1 MDQNLSARRDELVAT
16 WVDIAI
22 RLAILA
28 FLLYWSYLLVRPFI
42 TIMVWS
48 IVLAVALYPLYEMM
62 VSWLGGRR
70 RLAAA
75 LLTLLNL
82 LIVIGPATW
91 LALSLIDGL
100 RTLSDKLDFS
110 AFVLPPP
117 PIMIKSWP
125 FLGETLYQYWELA
138 STNLDAALAK
148 VAPELKPVGSF
159 LLQIAAG
166 AGVGTV
172 KFLAAVVVAGFLFSP
187 APMLVDE
194 LRLLLRRIASG
205 RGEQFVRLAGDTIRA
220 VSRGVVGISAL
231 QAFFAALGLYAI
243 GIPVAGLLTTIILV
257 FGIIQIGPTV
267 VIIPLVIWSWIST
280 DTTTALVFTAYM
292 IPVSLLDNILRPL
305 VLGRGLDAP
314 ILIILLGVIGG
325 TISQGITGLFLG
337 PIVLAVIWNLLMAW
351 ISDQDDAKPI
361 SP

>member
-1 MDQNLSARRDELVAT
+1 MDQNLSAKRDELVAT

-22 RLAILA
+22 RLGVLA

-48 IVLAVALYPLYEMM
+48 VVLTVALYPVYEVM

-75 LLTLLNL
+75 LLTLINL
-82 LIVIGPATW
+82 LIVIGPAMW

-100 RTLSDKLDFS
+100 RTLSDKLDVS
-110 AFVLPPP
+110 AFALPPP
-117 PIMIKSWP
+117 PIAIKSWP
-125 FLGETLYQYWELA
+125 FVGETLYQYWELA
-138 STNLDAALAK
+138 STNLHAALVK
-148 VAPELKPVGSF
+148 IGPELKPVGSF

-172 KFLAAVVVAGFLFSP
+172 KFLVAVVVAGFLFSP
-187 APMLVDE
+187 APLLVDE
-194 LRLLLRRIASG
+194 LKQLSRRIASG

-231 QAFFAALGLYAI
+231 QAFLAALGLYAI
-243 GIPVAGLLTTIILV
+243 GIPVAGLLTMIILI

-267 VIIPLVIWSWIST
+267 IIIPLVIWTWIST
-280 DTTTALVFTAYM
+280 DTTTALLFTAYM

-351 ISDQDDAKPI
+351 ISDKNNAQPTGG
-361 SP
+361 

>member
-1 MDQNLSARRDELVAT
+1 MDHNLTAKRDELVAT

-22 RLAILA
+22 RLAALS

-48 IVLAVALYPLYEMM
+48 IVLTVALYPVYEIM

-75 LLTLLNL
+75 LLTLINL

-110 AFVLPPP
+110 AFALPPP
-117 PIMIKSWP
+117 PITVKSWP
-125 FLGETLYQYWELA
+125 MIGGTLYQYWELA
-138 STNLDAALAK
+138 STNLHAALAK
-148 VAPELKPVGSF
+148 IAPELKPVGSF

-166 AGVGTV
+166 AGIGTV
-172 KFLAAVVVAGFLFSP
+172 KFLVAVVVAGFLFSP

-194 LRLLLRRIASG
+194 LRLFLRRIASG
-205 RGEQFVRLAGDTIRA
+205 RGEQFARLAGDTIRA

-231 QAFFAALGLYAI
+231 QAFLAALGLYAI
-243 GIPVAGLLTTIILV
+243 GIPAAGLLTTIILI

-267 VIIPLVIWSWIST
+267 VIIPLVIWTWIST
-280 DTTTALVFTAYM
+280 DTTTALLFTAYM
-292 IPVSLLDNILRPL
+292 MPVSLLDNILRPL
-305 VLGRGLDAP
+305 VLGRGLDTP
-314 ILIILLGVIGG
+314 ILVILLGVIGG

-351 ISDQDDAKPI
+351 ISDQDGAK
-361 SP
+361 SVSV

>member
-1 MDQNLSARRDELVAT
+1 MDQNLAAKRDELVAT

-22 RLAILA
+22 RLGVLA
-28 FLLYWSYLLVRPFI
+28 FLLYWSYLMVRPFI
-42 TIMVWS
+42 TIMVWA
-48 IVLAVALYPLYEMM
+48 IVLTVALYPVYEVMAL
-62 VSWLGGRR
+62 WLGGRR
-70 RLAAA
+70 RLAAG
-75 LLTLLNL
+75 LLTLINL

-110 AFVLPPP
+110 AFALPAP
-117 PIMIKSWP
+117 PIWIKSWP
-125 FLGETLYQYWELA
+125 IVGDTLYQYWELA

-172 KFLAAVVVAGFLFSP
+172 KFLVAVVVAGFLFSP
-187 APMLVDE
+187 APFLVDE

-231 QAFFAALGLYAI
+231 QAFLAALGLYAI
-243 GIPVAGLLTTIILV
+243 GIPVAGLLTTIILI

-267 VIIPLVIWSWIST
+267 IIIPLIIWTWIST
-280 DTTTALVFTAYM
+280 DTTTALLFTAYM

-351 ISDQDDAKPI
+351 ISDKNNAQPI
-361 SP
+361 SG

>member
-1 MDQNLSARRDELVAT
+1 MDQNLAAKRDELVAT

-22 RLAILA
+22 RLAVLA

-48 IVLAVALYPLYEMM
+48 IVLTVALYPVYEMM
-62 VSWLGGRR
+62 VSWLRGRR
-70 RLAAA
+70 RLAAV

-110 AFVLPPP
+110 AFALPPP
-117 PIMIKSWP
+117 PITVKSWP
-125 FLGETLYQYWELA
+125 LVGETLYQYWELA
-138 STNLDAALAK
+138 STNLHAAFAK
-148 VAPELKPVGSF
+148 IAPELKPVGSF

-166 AGVGTV
+166 AGIGTV
-172 KFLAAVVVAGFLFSP
+172 KFLVSVVVAGFLFSP
-187 APMLVDE
+187 APLLVGE
-194 LRLLLRRIASG
+194 LKQLSRRIASG

-231 QAFFAALGLYAI
+231 QAFLAALGLYAI
-243 GIPVAGLLTTIILV
+243 GIPVAGLLTMIILI

-267 VIIPLVIWSWIST
+267 IIIPLVIWSWIST
-280 DTTTALVFTAYM
+280 DTTTALLFTAYM
-292 IPVSLLDNILRPL
+292 MPVSLLDNILRPL

-351 ISDQDDAKPI
+351 ISDQDGAKAV
-361 SP
+361 SV

>member
-1 MDQNLSARRDELVAT
+1 MDQNLSAKRDELVAT

-22 RLAILA
+22 RLGVLA

-42 TIMVWS
+42 TIMVWGV
-48 IVLAVALYPLYEMM
+48 VLTVAVYPVYEVM
-62 VSWLGGRR
+62 VSLLGGRR

-75 LLTLLNL
+75 LLTLINL

-110 AFVLPPP
+110 ALALPPP
-117 PIMIKSWP
+117 PVVVKSWP
-125 FLGETLYQYWELA
+125 IVGETLYQYWELA
-138 STNLDAALAK
+138 STNLHAALAK
-148 VAPELKPVGSF
+148 IAPELKPVGSF

-172 KFLAAVVVAGFLFSP
+172 KFLVAVVVAGFLFSP
-187 APMLVDE
+187 APLLVDE
-194 LRLLLRRIASG
+194 LKQLSRRIASG

-231 QAFFAALGLYAI
+231 QAFLAALGLYAV
-243 GIPVAGLLTTIILV
+243 GIPVAGLLTTMILI

-267 VIIPLVIWSWIST
+267 IIIPLIIWIWVSA
-280 DTTTALVFTAYM
+280 DTTTALLFTAYM

-337 PIVLAVIWNLLMAW
+337 PIVLAVIWNLLTAW
-351 ISDQDDAKPI
+351 ISDKDNAQPI
-361 SP
+361 SV